1 MAETEGVIQYRL
13 DHRPG
18 KLPAGP
24 DYPGL
29 FDWFRRCHKL
39 GLIGQDPARYEGYA
53 YGNISV
59 RASRGF
65 VISGTQTG
73 GQSALREQDL
83 AWVTEFDIAHNRLH
97 ATGPSRPSSEAMT
110 HGAVYRNLPAIDA
123 VIHVHSPKI
132 WGAAT
137 RLGLP
142 CTAAEAGYGT
152 PAMADEVAALLARQP
167 DGGVLVMG
175 GHEDGVIA
183 YGHDMAS
190 AGTRLMAIL
199 SDVDGTADH
208 ASP

>member
-13 DHRPG
+13 HHRPG
-18 KLPAGP
+18 ELPAGP
-24 DYPGL
+24 DYRGL
-29 FDWFRRCHKL
+29 FDWFRRCRERR
-39 GLIGQDPARYEGYA
+39 LIGRDPARYGGYA
-53 YGNISV
+53 YGNISA
-59 RASRGF
+59 RAARGF

-73 GQSALREQDL
+73 GKPALGEQDL
-83 AWVTEFDIAHNRLH
+83 AWVTGFDLVGNRLDS
-97 ATGPSRPSSEAMT
+97 TGPSRPSSEAMT
-110 HGAVYRNLPAIDA
+110 HGAVYRELPRVGA
-123 VIHVHSPKI
+123 VIHVHSPEI
-132 WGAAT
+132 WGAAI

-190 AGTRLMAIL
+190 AGTRLMAVL